1 MTEPTKR
8 SRDLTVVALDPPFKV
23 GDGVLFG
30 LQSKGE
36 VDDPVP
42 AVETTDFDTVIEI
55 RTDGSGVDFFG
66 AHVHGRR
73 GDRFLYLSWGLP
85 DQTEPFVM
93 FARAKIKL
101 VTIPTDLLD
110 QCLEHNG
117 QLVVEVEATNTKGQ
131 PSSGTIKPHDSAWR
145 MR

>member
-1 MTEPTKR
+1 M
-8 SRDLTVVALDPPFKV
+8 TVVALAPPFKIS
-23 GDGVLFG
+23 DGVLFG
-30 LQSKGE
+30 LQFKRE

-42 AVETTDFDTVIEI
+42 AVATTQFDIVIDV
-55 RTDGSGVDFFG
+55 RTDGSGVDLFG

-73 GDRFLYLSWGLP
+73 ADRFLYLSWGLP

-101 VTIPTDLLD
+101 DTIPTDLLD
-110 QCLEHNG
+110 RCLEQDG
-117 QLVVEVEATNTKGQ
+117 QLVVEVETTNTKGQ
-131 PSSGTIKPHDSAWR
+131 PASGSIKQPAVRWR